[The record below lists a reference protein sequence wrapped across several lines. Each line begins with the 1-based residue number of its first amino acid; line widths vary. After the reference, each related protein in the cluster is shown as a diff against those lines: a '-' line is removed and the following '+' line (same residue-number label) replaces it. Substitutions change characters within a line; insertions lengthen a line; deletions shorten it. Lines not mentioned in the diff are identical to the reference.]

1 MTVDRISKIKETLK
15 ALSEKKAK
23 AEGANENY
31 LNQLKKEFGITSIE
45 EAESKIEELQN
56 KRDRITDSIAE
67 KKRVK
72 NCIEGRLKSLCIRP
86 SVEQPGMSS
95 DRATNPRFPSEAPL
109 GTDARL

>member
-56 KRDRITDSIAE
+56 NLRIKEKRLKTTGDKIEEITDWDELI
-67 KKRVK
+67 
-72 NCIEGRLKSLCIRP
+72 
-86 SVEQPGMSS
+86 
-95 DRATNPRFPSEAPL
+95 
-109 GTDARL
+109 